1 MIDSPENTIAALLA
15 QHRDGYAQVSSLT
28 MLLQL
33 AVQSGHADDA
43 MMIHTL
49 EAIKNISTGMLEII
63 YCDAETHHVSLT

>member
-1 MIDSPENTIAALLA
+1 MNSPENTIAALLA

>member
-1 MIDSPENTIAALLA
+1 MNSPENTIAALLA

-63 YCDAETHHVSLT
+63 YCDAETYHVSLN

>member
-1 MIDSPENTIAALLA
+1 MNSPENTIAALLA

-63 YCDAETHHVSLT
+63 YCDAETHHVSLN